1 MATPEAYLTGRLA
14 PRSMLQGRYLIVGLA
29 GQGGMGAVYQA
40 IDTKHTP
47 QRQVA
52 IKELSQSK
60 LKTKE
65 EVERARKRFRG
76 EAAML
81 RSLDH
86 PGLPR
91 VYASFEEDGRSYLV
105 MEFIAGQTLRDR
117 LRAVDPHPLPTD
129 EVLGY
134 AYQLCNVLDYLHRQY
149 PPIVFRDLK
158 PDNIMVKPDGQI
170 VLIDFGIARFFKPGK
185 LYDTEGFMTYA
196 YASPEQR
203 DGKQTDARSDL
214 YSLGA
219 TLHHCLTGKVPSYA
233 SNNNVFPPISRFNA
247 KFLPKL
253 DQAILELV
261 EADRDRRPNSANAF
275 LQKMIEALADGQ
287 DLANIANVLLPPT
300 VREAGQ
306 GPLYLPGNGT
316 GGSPDAITAPPNRRQ
331 DDSEPLTSWMAD
343 LVNGSKRF
351 AAGFFP
357 ALLAMFM
364 AIGHVIMTVFTRPQ
378 NGPQLF
384 AQLGEL
390 SENVGLAIR
399 GWSSTV
405 LTPRFIALLLG
416 RLALLIGGSIYLF
429 HLFNGSSSI
438 VAFCLALIVLLISL
452 SSSISTRVQEP
463 IAKSMLFCTAMA
475 LLLAC
480 FALQTTPDVQAL
492 LHRITFSQ
500 LLLVI
505 LLTGGLITL
514 LRTSTRLTWV
524 DYVTVVGIA
533 SICAL
538 LQYTLGMRELS
549 PILII
554 PAASYPSII
563 VSLTTMLAFIAFIA
577 LCRLGGSFSGFDRWM
592 VLVVA
597 VLYAFLQFTV
607 GYQELLHLP
616 MGAFGVSMSDS
627 SFFTVA
633 YIYLLLVVVPLGLAV
648 AAVVVGHRFAYVSR
662 VAIFLLAA
670 ACAVLQN
677 TLADSVS
684 ITLPTLYSGLFT
696 VTQPLAQ
703 VIASSLTFNQLF
715 TYGGLLVAGLLL
727 LVRLFR
733 PIDWINRPAVLLA
746 AAVGTLLQ
754 SAFWS
759 DAANQ
764 MQLPSSSQLS
774 GFSQVTL
781 IAANQLVASV
791 LLLCVA
797 IGVGLTIS
805 VDLARLLR
813 QISWVNKSTVGIE
826 QRFKWVNGT
835 IKVVD
840 RLLII
845 GLTLISA
852 LLAWFFTPP
861 PRSFLAQPLNQ
872 LFGLENPTITLN
884 QVVAIFLVLCFI
896 IALFRIGGKFNR
908 WDCITILLASATCFL
923 LALGSSSSVQH
934 IPPVLSNVQQF
945 IANVSQ
951 QPSATIL
958 LVFGLAFAGAI
969 SLFWIQRAISRVDH
983 VLRFVLFIL
992 FAGALVSTALY
1003 FVWPLSLVV
1012 ALLFLLMGLFVAVQM
1027 ERVR

>member
-1 MATPEAYLTGRLA
+1 MATPDINMTGRLA
-14 PRSMLQGRYLIVGLA
+14 PRSMLQARYIILGLA
-29 GQGGMGAVYQA
+29 GKGGMGAVYQA

-52 IKELSQSK
+52 IKEMSQSK

-81 RSLDH
+81 RSFDH
-86 PGLPR
+86 PCLPR
-91 VYASFEEDGRSYLV
+91 VYDSFEEDGRSYLV
-105 MEFIAGQTLRDR
+105 MEFIAGQTLKDR
-117 LRAVDPHPLPTD
+117 LFAVGQHPLPTE

-149 PPIVFRDLK
+149 PPIIFRDLK
-158 PDNIMVKPDGQI
+158 PENIMVKPDGQI

-185 LYDTEGFMTYA
+185 LYDTEGFLTYA

-219 TLHHCLTGKVPSYA
+219 TLHHCLTGNVPAYA
-233 SNNNVFPPISRFNA
+233 TNNNVFPPISRFNG
-247 KFLPKL
+247 KILPRL

-275 LQKMIEALADGQ
+275 LKKMIDALSDGKGLGN
-287 DLANIANVLLPPT
+287 LAEVLLPPT
-300 VREAGQ
+300 VRAAGQ
-306 GPLYLPGNGT
+306 GPIYLKGNGA
-316 GGSPDAITAPPNRRQ
+316 GVAPDDVTAPPNRRQ
-331 DDSEPLTSWMAD
+331 DDSEPLTNWLID

-357 ALLAMFM
+357 TMLAMFI
-364 AIGHVIMTVFTRPQ
+364 ALGHVIITVFTRPQ
-378 NGPQLF
+378 NGLHSF
-384 AQLGEL
+384 AELGEWF
-390 SENVGLAIR
+390 ENVGLAIR
-399 GWSSTV
+399 SWSSRV
-405 LTPRFIALLLG
+405 LTPWFITLLIG

-429 HLFNGSSSI
+429 HLFNGSYSI
-438 VAFCLALIVLLISL
+438 VAFCLTLIALLITV
-452 SSSISTRVQEP
+452 SSSISARIQEP
-463 IAKSMLFCTAMA
+463 IAKSILFCTAMA
-475 LLLAC
+475 LLLAS

-500 LLLVI
+500 LLMVI
-505 LLTGGLITL
+505 LLMGGLITL
-514 LRTSTRLTWV
+514 LRTSTRLMWV
-524 DYVTVVGIA
+524 DYVTIVGIA
-533 SICAL
+533 STCAL
-538 LQYTLGMRELS
+538 LQYTLGMQELRLTS
-549 PILII
+549 AI
-554 PAASYPSII
+554 PTASSTSVI
-563 VSLTTMLAFIAFIA
+563 VSLTAILAFIAFIA
-577 LCRLGGSFSGFDRWM
+577 LCRLGSSFSGFDRWM

-607 GYQELLHLP
+607 GYQELQYLP
-616 MGAFGVSMSDS
+616 MFAPGVSMSRS
-627 SFFTVA
+627 SFLNVA
-633 YIYLLLVVVPLGLAV
+633 YIYLLLVVVPLGMAV
-648 AAVVVGHRFAYVSR
+648 AAVFVGHRFTYVSR
-662 VAIFLLAA
+662 LAIFFLAA
-670 ACAVLQN
+670 ACAVLQI
-677 TLADSVS
+677 TLANAVS
-684 ITLPTLYSGLFT
+684 LTLPSLYPGFST
-696 VTQPLAQ
+696 ETHPLAQ

-754 SAFWS
+754 SAFWT
-759 DAANQ
+759 DEAYQ
-764 MQLPSSSQLS
+764 IQFPTTSSQLS
-774 GFSQVTL
+774 GFNPVTL
-781 IAANQLVASV
+781 IAANQLVATV

-797 IGVGLTIS
+797 LGVGLTIS

-813 QISWVNKSTVGIE
+813 QISWVNNSTVGIE
-826 QRFKWVNGT
+826 SRFKWVNGT

-852 LLAWFFTPP
+852 LLAWFFTSPQ
-861 PRSFLAQPLNQ
+861 SFLGQSLNW
-872 LFGLENPTITLN
+872 LFGIHSPTIALN
-884 QVVAIFLVLCFI
+884 QVVAACLALCTI
-896 IALFRIGGKFNR
+896 IALFRIGRKFNR

-923 LALGSSSSVQH
+923 LALGSISVQH
-934 IPPVLSNVQQF
+934 IPPVLNDVQQF
-945 IANVSQ
+945 VANVSQ
-951 QPSATIL
+951 RPSATLL

-969 SLFWIQRAISRVDH
+969 SLFWIQRATSRVDH

-992 FAGALVSTALY
+992 FAGALASTVLY
-1003 FVWPLSLVV
+1003 FVWPLSLIV
-1012 ALLFLLMGLFVAVQM
+1012 ALIFLLMGLFVAIQM

>member
-1 MATPEAYLTGRLA
+1 
-14 PRSMLQGRYLIVGLA
+14 
-29 GQGGMGAVYQA
+29 
-40 IDTKHTP
+40 
-47 QRQVA
+47 
-52 IKELSQSK
+52 
-60 LKTKE
+60 
-65 EVERARKRFRG
+65 
-76 EAAML
+76 
-81 RSLDH
+81 
-86 PGLPR
+86 
-91 VYASFEEDGRSYLV
+91 
-105 MEFIAGQTLRDR
+105 
-117 LRAVDPHPLPTD
+117 
-129 EVLGY
+129 
-134 AYQLCNVLDYLHRQY
+134 
-149 PPIVFRDLK
+149 
-158 PDNIMVKPDGQI
+158 
-170 VLIDFGIARFFKPGK
+170 
-185 LYDTEGFMTYA
+185 
-196 YASPEQR
+196 
-203 DGKQTDARSDL
+203 
-214 YSLGA
+214 
-219 TLHHCLTGKVPSYA
+219 
-233 SNNNVFPPISRFNA
+233 
-247 KFLPKL
+247 
-253 DQAILELV
+253 
-261 EADRDRRPNSANAF
+261 
-275 LQKMIEALADGQ
+275 
-287 DLANIANVLLPPT
+287 
-300 VREAGQ
+300 
-306 GPLYLPGNGT
+306 
-316 GGSPDAITAPPNRRQ
+316 
-331 DDSEPLTSWMAD
+331 
-343 LVNGSKRF
+343 
-351 AAGFFP
+351 
-357 ALLAMFM
+357 
-364 AIGHVIMTVFTRPQ
+364 
-378 NGPQLF
+378 
-384 AQLGEL
+384 
-390 SENVGLAIR
+390 
-399 GWSSTV
+399 
-405 LTPRFIALLLG
+405 
-416 RLALLIGGSIYLF
+416 
-429 HLFNGSSSI
+429 
-438 VAFCLALIVLLISL
+438 
-452 SSSISTRVQEP
+452 
-463 IAKSMLFCTAMA
+463 
-475 LLLAC
+475 
-480 FALQTTPDVQAL
+480 
-492 LHRITFSQ
+492 
-500 LLLVI
+500 
-505 LLTGGLITL
+505 
-514 LRTSTRLTWV
+514 
-524 DYVTVVGIA
+524 
-533 SICAL
+533 
-538 LQYTLGMRELS
+538 
-549 PILII
+549 
-554 PAASYPSII
+554 
-563 VSLTTMLAFIAFIA
+563 
-577 LCRLGGSFSGFDRWM
+577 
-592 VLVVA
+592 
-597 VLYAFLQFTV
+597 
-607 GYQELLHLP
+607 
-616 MGAFGVSMSDS
+616 MSDS

>member
-1 MATPEAYLTGRLA
+1 MATPDAYLTGRLA
-14 PRSMLQGRYLIVGLA
+14 PRSMLQGRYLIVDLA
-29 GQGGMGAVYQA
+29 GKGGMGAVYQA
-40 IDTKHTP
+40 IDTKHVP

-52 IKELSQSK
+52 IKEMSQSK

-81 RSLDH
+81 RALDH
-86 PGLPR
+86 PCLPR

-105 MEFIAGQTLRDR
+105 MEFITGQTLRDR
-117 LRAVDPHPLPTD
+117 LLAVGPHPLPTD

-134 AYQLCNVLDYLHRQY
+134 AYQLCDVLDYIHRQY
-149 PPIVFRDLK
+149 PPIIFRDLK

-185 LYDTEGFMTYA
+185 LHDTEGFMTVA
-196 YASPEQR
+196 YASPEQL

-233 SNNNVFPPISRFNA
+233 SNHNIFPPIANFNQRI
-247 KFLPKL
+247 LPKL

-261 EADRDRRPNSANAF
+261 EVDRDRRPNSANAF
-275 LQKMIEALADGQ
+275 LKKMIDALSDGKGLESVAD
-287 DLANIANVLLPPT
+287 VLLPPPM
-300 VREAGQ
+300 RAAGQ
-306 GPLYLPGNGT
+306 GPIYLRGNGAAV
-316 GGSPDAITAPPNRRQ
+316 SPDEATAPPNRRQ
-331 DDSEPLTSWMAD
+331 DDSEPLTGWLTD

-351 AAGFFP
+351 AFGFFP
-357 ALLAMFM
+357 AVLAMFV
-364 AIGHVIMTVFTRPQ
+364 ALGHVIITVFTRPQ
-378 NGPQLF
+378 DGLQSL
-384 AQLGEL
+384 AELGEWF
-390 SENVGLAIR
+390 ENVGLAIR
-399 GWSSTV
+399 SWSSRV
-405 LTPRFIALLLG
+405 LTPWFITLLLG

-429 HLFNGSSSI
+429 HLFNGSYSI
-438 VAFCLALIVLLISL
+438 VAFCLALIVLLITV

-463 IAKSMLFCTAMA
+463 IAKSILFCTAMA

-505 LLTGGLITL
+505 LLMGGLITL
-514 LRTSTRLTWV
+514 VRTSTRLTWV

-533 SICAL
+533 STCAL
-538 LQYTLGMRELS
+538 LQYTLGMQELS
-549 PILII
+549 PISAIT
-554 PAASYPSII
+554 ANSYTSII
-563 VSLTTMLAFIAFIA
+563 VSLTAILAFIAFIA
-577 LCRLGGSFSGFDRWM
+577 LCRLGSSFSGFDRWM

-607 GYQELLHLP
+607 GYQELQHLP
-616 MGAFGVSMSDS
+616 MFAPGVSMSRS
-627 SFFTVA
+627 SFLNVA
-633 YIYLLLVVVPLGLAV
+633 YVYLLLVIVPLVMAV
-648 AAVVVGHRFAYVSR
+648 AAVFFGHRFAYVSR
-662 VAIFLLAA
+662 LAIFLLAA

-677 TLADSVS
+677 TLANDVS
-684 ITLPTLYSGLFT
+684 ITVPSVYVHSYT
-696 VTQPLAQ
+696 VAQPLAQ
-703 VIASSLTFNQLF
+703 IIASSLTFNQLF

-733 PIDWINRPAVLLA
+733 TIDWINRPAVLLA

-754 SAFWS
+754 SAFWT
-759 DAANQ
+759 DEAYQ
-764 MQLPSSSQLS
+764 MQFPTTSSQLS
-774 GFSQVTL
+774 GFNPVTL

-805 VDLARLLR
+805 VDLVRLLR
-813 QISWVNKSTVGIE
+813 QISWVNHSAVGIE

-852 LLAWFFTPP
+852 LLVWFFTPSQ
-861 PRSFLAQPLNQ
+861 SFLAQPMNQ
-872 LFGLENPTITLN
+872 MFSIENPTITLN
-884 QVVAIFLVLCFI
+884 QVVAAFLVVCTI

-908 WDCITILLASATCFL
+908 WDCITILLASAACFL
-923 LALGSSSSVQH
+923 LALGSTSVQH
-934 IPPVLSNVQQF
+934 IAPPVLNNVQQF
-945 IANVSQ
+945 VANLSQ
-951 QPSATIL
+951 QPSATLL

-969 SLFWIQRAISRVDH
+969 SLFWVQRAISRVDH

-992 FAGALVSTALY
+992 FAGALASTVLY
-1003 FVWPLSLVV
+1003 FVWSISLVV
-1012 ALLFLLMGLFVAVQM
+1012 ALIFLLMGLFVAIQM

>member
-1 MATPEAYLTGRLA
+1 MATPDAYLTGRLA
-14 PRSMLQGRYLIVGLA
+14 PHSMLQGRYLIMGLA

-52 IKELSQSK
+52 IKEMSQSK

-81 RSLDH
+81 RALDH
-86 PGLPR
+86 ACLPR

-105 MEFIAGQTLRDR
+105 MEFIAGQTLKDR
-117 LRAVDPHPLPTD
+117 LLAAGSHPLPTD

-185 LYDTEGFMTYA
+185 LHDTEGFMTIA

-219 TLHHCLTGKVPSYA
+219 TLHHCLTGNIPAYA

-247 KFLPKL
+247 KILPRL

-275 LQKMIEALADGQ
+275 LKKMIEALADGK
-287 DLANIANVLLPPT
+287 DLANIANVLLPPSG
-300 VREAGQ
+300 RAAGQ
-306 GPLYLPGNGT
+306 EPIYLKGNGA
-316 GGSPDAITAPPNRRQ
+316 GVSPDEATAPPNRWQ
-331 DDSEPLTSWMAD
+331 DDSEPLTGWLTD
-343 LVNGSKRF
+343 LVNGFKRL

-357 ALLAMFM
+357 VVLAMCM
-364 AIGHVIMTVFTRPQ
+364 ALGHGIITVFTRPQ
-378 NGPQLF
+378 NGLKSF
-384 AQLGEL
+384 AELGEWF
-390 SENVGLAIR
+390 ENAGLAIR
-399 GWSSTV
+399 TWSSTV
-405 LTPRFIALLLG
+405 LTPWFIILLLG
-416 RLALLIGGSIYLF
+416 RLALLIIGSIYLF
-429 HLFNGSSSI
+429 HLFNGSTSI
-438 VAFCLALIVLLISL
+438 VAFCLALIALLITA

-463 IAKSMLFCTAMA
+463 IAKSILFCTAMA

-514 LRTSTRLTWV
+514 VRTSTRLTWV

-533 SICAL
+533 STCAL
-538 LQYTLGMRELS
+538 LQYTLGTQEPGS
-549 PILII
+549 IPAI
-554 PAASYPSII
+554 PAASYTSII
-563 VSLTTMLAFIAFIA
+563 VGLTAILAFIAFIA
-577 LCRLGGSFSGFDRWM
+577 LCRLGSSFSGFDRWM

-597 VLYAFLQFTV
+597 VLFAFLQFTV

-616 MGAFGVSMSDS
+616 MVAPGVSMSHS
-627 SFFTVA
+627 SFLNVA
-633 YIYLLLVVVPLGLAV
+633 YIYLLLVIVPLGMAMV
-648 AAVVVGHRFAYVSR
+648 AVVVGQRFAYVSR

-670 ACAVLQN
+670 ASAVLQN
-677 TLADSVS
+677 AMANDVS
-684 ITLPTLYSGLFT
+684 ITLPSQYSGSFT
-696 VTQPLAQ
+696 VMHPLAQ
-703 VIASSLTFNQLF
+703 VIASSFTFNQLF

-759 DAANQ
+759 DEVNQ
-764 MQLPSSSQLS
+764 MPLPSSSQLS
-774 GFSQVTL
+774 GFSQATL
-781 IAANQLVASV
+781 FAANNLVVSV

-805 VDLARLLR
+805 VDLVRLLR
-813 QISWVNKSTVGIE
+813 QISWVNSSTVGIE

-861 PRSFLAQPLNQ
+861 PQSFLAQPMNR

-884 QVVAIFLVLCFI
+884 QVVAVFLVLCFI

-923 LALGSSSSVQH
+923 LALGSSSSVRD
-934 IPPVLSNVQQF
+934 IPPVLHNVQQF
-945 IANVSQ
+945 VTNVSQ

-969 SLFWIQRAISRVDH
+969 SLFWVQRVLSRVDH

-992 FAGALVSTALY
+992 FVGALVSTVLY
-1003 FVWPLSLVV
+1003 FVWPLSLAV
-1012 ALLFLLMGLFVAVQM
+1012 ALIFLLMGLFVAIQM